1 MMQLSL
7 DVIQDWL
14 SKWSF
19 NSMDLVDTAGYAP
32 YQGLESLRTVS
43 KLYLLYLFLIL
54 NYSNAVK
61 ELY

>member
-1 MMQLSL
+1 MQLSL
-7 DVIQDWL
+7 DLIQDWL

-32 YQGLESLRTVS
+32 FLGLKSLRTVS
-43 KLYLLYLFLIL
+43 KLYLLHLFLIF